1 MSDNN
6 HQDNAKIH
14 KSNNGGYRPPSKIA
28 PLNHPPKPAPAK
40 EDFGGYGSSHRP
52 LEKGQTRDE

>member
-14 KSNNGGYRPPSKIA
+14 KSNNGGYRPPTNLK
-28 PLNHPPKPAPAK
+28 PVPERPAPTK
-40 EDFGGYGSSHRP
+40 DDFGGYGSSHRP
-52 LEKGQTRDE
+52 LPPGGKRDE